1 MKKLCVVPM
10 LVTVLCMSLSLPV
23 CARQITVSL
32 AGDCSL
38 GKLATHTYGGSFN
51 DYFDRNGPEYFFQNV
66 RAIFEADDMTLVNF
80 EGVLTESN
88 HLVPK
93 TFNIKGHP
101 GYISILPVSGIDAV
115 TFGNNH
121 RIDYGAQGIEDTLNA
136 FSSIGLPYAFDEH
149 VGFYTAKNGMKIG
162 YVSINVLDGEGP
174 AGIYVQTGINKLKE
188 MGSDIILVCPHWG
201 IEREHYPTPEQTAFG
216 RACIDLGADL
226 VVGCH
231 PHVLQGF
238 ECYNGK
244 YIIYS
249 LGNFCFGANKNPKD
263 KDSMIV
269 QATFAEDDKTGERAF
284 FMQVIPCMI
293 SSQSK
298 CNDYCPTPAHG
309 AARSRI
315 IANLNRFSQPFGTAV
330 SDEGIVT
337 TR

>member
-1 MKKLCVVPM
+1 MKRLCTAFA
-10 LVTVLCMSLSLPV
+10 LALLLSVSFELPV
-23 CARQITVSL
+23 MARQVTISL

-51 DYFDRNGPEYFFQNV
+51 DYFDHNGPQYFFQNV
-66 RAIFEADDMTLVNF
+66 RPIFEADDMTLVNF

-101 GYISILPVSGIDAV
+101 AYIGILPVSGIDAV

-121 RIDYGAQGIEDTLNA
+121 RIDYGAQGIEDTLQA
-136 FSSIGLPYAFDEH
+136 FASINLPFAFDEH
-149 VGFYTAKNGMKIG
+149 VGLFTAPNGMTIG
-162 YVSINVLDGEGP
+162 YVSVNVLDGEGP
-174 AGIYVQTGINKLKE
+174 AAAYVQAGIAKLREIK
-188 MGSDIILVCPHWG
+188 SDLILVCPHWG
-201 IEREHYPTPEQTAFG
+201 VEREHYPTPEQTTFG
-216 RACIDLGADL
+216 HMCIDLGADL

-263 KDSMIV
+263 KKSMIV
-269 QATFAEDDKTGERAF
+269 QATFSQDDQTGELTS

-293 SSQSK
+293 SSQTK
-298 CNDYCPTPAHG
+298 CNDYCPTPAAG
-309 AARSRI
+309 AERSGI
-315 IANLNRFSQPFGTAV
+315 IANLNRFSKPFCVTV
-330 SDEGIVT
+330 SEEGIVST
-337 TR
+337 Y